1 MYVWNISFLKAGQ
14 SITEVGPNIS
24 SFVTKILHI
33 SLSQHMKKSNA
44 YLLHYCYFIADV
56 Y

>member
-33 SLSQHMKKSNA
+33 SLSQHMKKIKCIFVT
-44 YLLHYCYFIADV
+44 LLLFYS
-56 Y
+56 